1 MAKPYRVKEAQILCK
16 PEAVPGTAETLATA
30 DQFLAQDVKFTPSFA
45 DTQNAGQTGVL
56 SKEPGVSGMRTG
68 TLAFKIAL
76 KGQGAAGSAPE
87 SRDAIMS
94 CGFSETISGGVSV
107 TYAPAAPE
115 TYFTYGVIFP
125 GLGGGGEDVQFKLAG
140 CQATAKMTLKVG
152 EPMWFEVTATG
163 VWVAPADSSV
173 VTAPTWDATAPN
185 AFLNPA
191 VVFHGT
197 SNLVFETLEID
208 LGQTVSIRPNAN
220 DANSSGAFTAQITDR
235 RVTGSVDFEA
245 EKLATFNIWTR
256 AGSNTTGA
264 LSMTAIGAAG
274 NKVAIS
280 CPKIR
285 FTAPELADRNGV
297 LTTPV
302 KFEAL
307 RSANAG
313 NDEFSI
319 IFT

>member
-1 MAKPYRVKEAQILCK
+1 MAKPYRLKEAQVLCK

-30 DQFLAQDVKFTPSFA
+30 DQFLAQDIKFSPSFG
-45 DTQNAGQTGVL
+45 DTANAGQTGVL

-68 TLAFKIAL
+68 TLSFKIAL
-76 KGQGAAGSAPE
+76 KGQNAAGSAPE
-87 SRDAIMS
+87 SRDALMS
-94 CGFSETISGGVSV
+94 CGLSETISGGVSV

-115 TYFTYGVIFP
+115 SYYTYGLIVP
-125 GLGGGGEDVQFKLAG
+125 GLGGAGEDILFRLAG
-140 CQATAKMTLKVG
+140 CQANGKLTWKVG
-152 EPMWFEVTATG
+152 EPLWWEVTATG
-163 VWVAPADSSV
+163 VWAAPADSSV
-173 VTAPTWDATAPN
+173 VTAPTWDTTQPS

-197 SNLVFETLEID
+197 SNLVFETLELD
-208 LGQTVSIRPNAN
+208 MGNAVSMRPNAN
-220 DANSSGAFTAQITDR
+220 DANSSGGLTAQITDR

-256 AGSNTTGA
+256 VGSNTTGA
-264 LSMTAIGAAG
+264 ISMTAIGAAG
-274 NKVAIS
+274 NKVALA

-285 FTAPELADRNGV
+285 FMSPDFGDRSGV
-297 LTTPV
+297 ATTPV

-307 RSANAG
+307 RSSNAG
-313 NDEFSI
+313 NDEFSL